1 MMWLTVQEQDRR
13 IREVFP
19 EFKLT
24 LNAGWMAVW
33 EGPLTPIMRRYRV
46 RVVHFRR
53 RFFDTWSLENDY
65 AAVQVVD
72 PVIGLDP
79 RGTGQLPPHIY
90 FNMAD
95 PPYPRLCLYDP
106 KERLWTPEEYIA
118 DTIIPW
124 TIDWLFF
131 FEGWLDTGTWEGGG
145 RHPERRSSSCPRT
158 DASDPESRDRL
169 DRSVAAG
176 FHRLGQR
183 IGVFAS
189 FPLMAAASEG
199 CFPPL
204 SWESWSGGTPAA
216 DRLASILISSP
227 APPRAASL
235 PLALRRGSRPGSCK
249 TFMSGADPKSFRV
262 SSEAGLAA

>member
-1 MMWLTVQEQDRR
+1 MTWLTVQEQDRR

-19 EFKLT
+19 AFKLV
-24 LNAGWMAVW
+24 LNAGWIAVW

-46 RVVHFRR
+46 RVVHLRR
-53 RFFDTWSLENDY
+53 RFFDNWTLENDY

-72 PVIGLDP
+72 PMIGLDS
-79 RGTGQLPPHIY
+79 RSTGKWPPHIY
-90 FNMAD
+90 FNKAD
-95 PPYPRLCLYDP
+95 PLYPRLCLYDP
-106 KERLWTPEEYIA
+106 QERLWTPEEYIA

-145 RHPERRSSSCPRT
+145 RHPERRSISCPRT
-158 DASDPESRDRL
+158 DASNPADRDRL
-169 DRSVAAG
+169 DRSGAAG
-176 FHRLGQR
+176 FHRLGRR

-189 FPLMAAASEG
+189 SPLMAAASEG
-199 CFPPL
+199 CFPPR
-204 SWESWSGGTPAA
+204 SWPSWSGITLAA

-227 APPRAASL
+227 APPPAASS
-235 PLALRRGSRPGSCK
+235 PLASPPVSRPARCA
-249 TFMSGADPKSFRV
+249 TFTSGADPKSFRV

>member
-1 MMWLTVQEQDRR
+1 MTWLTVQEQDRR

-79 RGTGQLPPHIY
+79 RGTRQLPPHIY
-90 FNMAD
+90 FNMAN
-95 PPYPRLCLYDP
+95 PPCPRLCLYDP
-106 KERLWTPEEYIA
+106 KERLWAPEEYIA

-131 FEGWLDTGTWEGGG
+131 SRAGLIRGRGKAGDDTRREGQA
-145 RHPERRSSSCPRT
+145 HAPERTPRT
-158 DASDPESRDRL
+158 R
-169 DRSVAAG
+169 
-176 FHRLGQR
+176 
-183 IGVFAS
+183 
-189 FPLMAAASEG
+189 
-199 CFPPL
+199 
-204 SWESWSGGTPAA
+204 
-216 DRLASILISSP
+216 
-227 APPRAASL
+227 RAAIGWIAPS
-235 PLALRRGSRPGSCK
+235 PPGS
-249 TFMSGADPKSFRV
+249 T
-262 SSEAGLAA
+262 GLAKGSAFSHPFH